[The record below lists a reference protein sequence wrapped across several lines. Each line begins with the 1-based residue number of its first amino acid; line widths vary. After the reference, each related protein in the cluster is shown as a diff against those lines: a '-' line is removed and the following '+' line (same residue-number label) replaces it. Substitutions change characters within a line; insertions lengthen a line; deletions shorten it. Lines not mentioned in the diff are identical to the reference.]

1 MNMLVE
7 WDKAVTDLSKN
18 DKIIAKIIADYPK
31 ERMEMKNDTLH
42 TLVRSVVGQQI
53 SVRAADAIWNRLDE
67 ACNNSITENNLLK
80 LSIEDMRKTGLSNT
94 KSNYIMNI
102 VNANLSELDW
112 EDMNDEEVSNELCK
126 IKGIGPWTA
135 DMFLIFRLGRTNILP
150 LGDIGLI
157 NAINLHYNNE
167 EKLSKEE
174 LMKFKEKWSPW
185 CSIATWYMWRSLD
198 PVPVEY

>member
-1 MNMLVE
+1 MLAE

-18 DKIIAKIIADYPK
+18 DDIIGKIITDYPK

-150 LGDIGLI
+150 LGDIGLV
-157 NAINLHYNNE
+157 NAINLHYNNK
-167 EKLSKEE
+167 EKLSKEK
-174 LMKFKEKWSPW
+174 LMEFKEKWSPW

>member
-1 MNMLVE
+1 MLAE
-7 WDKAVTDLSKN
+7 WDKAVTDLSKS
-18 DKIIAKIIADYPK
+18 DDIIAKIITDYPK

-150 LGDIGLI
+150 LGDIGLV
-157 NAINLHYNNE
+157 NAINLYYNNK

>member
-1 MNMLVE
+1 MNMLAE
-7 WDKAVTDLSKN
+7 WDKAVTNLSKN
-18 DKIIAKIIADYPK
+18 DDIIAKIITDYPK

-67 ACNNSITENNLLK
+67 ACNNSITENNLLE

-112 EDMNDEEVSNELCK
+112 ENMNDEEVSNKLCE

-135 DMFLIFRLGRTNILP
+135 DMFLIFRLGRTNVLP
-150 LGDIGLI
+150 LGDIGLV
-157 NAINLHYNNE
+157 NAINLHYNNK

-174 LMKFKEKWSPW
+174 LLKFREKWSPW

>member
-1 MNMLVE
+1 MNMLAE
-7 WDKAVTDLSKN
+7 WDNAVTDLSKN
-18 DKIIAKIIADYPK
+18 DNIIAKIIADYPK

-67 ACNNSITENNLLK
+67 ACNNSITENNLLQ
-80 LSIEDMRKTGLSNT
+80 LSINDMRKTGLSKT
-94 KSNYIMNI
+94 KSNYIINI

-112 EDMNDEEVSNELCK
+112 EHMNDEEVSDKLCK

-150 LGDIGLI
+150 LGDIGLV
-157 NAINLHYNNE
+157 NAINLHYNNK

-174 LMKFKEKWSPW
+174 LMKFKEKWNPW

>member
-1 MNMLVE
+1 MNMLTE
-7 WDKAVTDLSKN
+7 WDNAVTDLSKN
-18 DKIIAKIIADYPK
+18 DSIIAKIIANYPK

-67 ACNNSITENNLLK
+67 ACNNSITGDNLLQ

-94 KSNYIMNI
+94 KSNYIINI
-102 VNANLSELDW
+102 VEANLTGLNW
-112 EDMNDEEVSNELCK
+112 EDMNDNEVSNELCK

-150 LGDIGLI
+150 LGDIGLV
-157 NAINLHYNNE
+157 NAINLHYNNK

-174 LMKFKEKWSPW
+174 LMKFKKKWSPW

>member
-1 MNMLVE
+1 MNMLTE
-7 WDKAVTDLSKN
+7 WDNAVTDLSEN
-18 DKIIAKIIADYPK
+18 DSIIAKIIANYPK

-67 ACNNSITENNLLK
+67 ACNNSITEDNLLQ
-80 LSIEDMRKTGLSNT
+80 LSIEDMRRTGLSNT
-94 KSNYIMNI
+94 KSNYIIN
-102 VNANLSELDW
+102 VVKANLTDLNW
-112 EDMNDEEVSNELCK
+112 EDMNDDEVSNELCK

-150 LGDIGLI
+150 LGDIGLV
-157 NAINLHYNNE
+157 NAINLHYNNKD
-167 EKLSKEE
+167 KLSKEE
-174 LMKFKEKWSPW
+174 LMKFKKKWSPW

>member
-1 MNMLVE
+1 MNMLTE
-7 WDKAVTDLSKN
+7 WDNAVTDLSEN
-18 DKIIAKIIADYPK
+18 DSIIAKIIANYPK
-31 ERMEMKNDTLH
+31 ERMQMKNDTLH

-67 ACNNSITENNLLK
+67 ACNNSITEDNLLQ
-80 LSIEDMRKTGLSNT
+80 LSIEDMRRTGLSNT
-94 KSNYIMNI
+94 KSNYIINI
-102 VNANLSELDW
+102 VKANLTDLNW
-112 EDMNDEEVSNELCK
+112 ENMNDDEVSNELCK

-150 LGDIGLI
+150 LGDIGLV
-157 NAINLHYNNE
+157 NAINLHYNNK

-174 LMKFKEKWSPW
+174 LMKFKKKWSPW

>member
-1 MNMLVE
+1 MNMLAE

-18 DKIIAKIIADYPK
+18 DDIIAKIITDYPE

-67 ACNNSITENNLLK
+67 ACNNSITENNLLE

-94 KSNYIMNI
+94 KSNYIINI

-112 EDMNDEEVSNELCK
+112 EDMNDDEVSNELCK

-135 DMFLIFRLGRTNILP
+135 DMFLIFRLGRTNVLP
-150 LGDIGLI
+150 LGDIGLV
-157 NAINLHYNNE
+157 NAINLHYNNK

-174 LMKFKEKWSPW
+174 LLKFREKWSPW

>member
-1 MNMLVE
+1 MNMLAE

-18 DKIIAKIIADYPK
+18 DDIIAKIITDYPK

-67 ACNNSITENNLLK
+67 ACNNSITENNLLE

-94 KSNYIMNI
+94 KSNYIINI

-112 EDMNDEEVSNELCK
+112 EDMSDEEVSNELCK

-135 DMFLIFRLGRTNILP
+135 DMFLIFRLGRTNVLP
-150 LGDIGLI
+150 LGDIGLV
-157 NAINLHYNNE
+157 NAINLHYNNK
-167 EKLSKEE
+167 EKLSKEK

>member
-1 MNMLVE
+1 MNMLAE

-18 DKIIAKIIADYPK
+18 DDIIAKIITDYPK

-67 ACNNSITENNLLK
+67 ACNNSITENNLLE

-150 LGDIGLI
+150 LGDIGLV
-157 NAINLHYNNE
+157 NAINLHYNNK

>member
-1 MNMLVE
+1 MNMLAE

-67 ACNNSITENNLLK
+67 ACNNSITENTLLK

-112 EDMNDEEVSNELCK
+112 EYMSDEEVSNELCK

-135 DMFLIFRLGRTNILP
+135 DMFLIFRLGRTDILP
-150 LGDIGLI
+150 LGDIGLV
-157 NAINLHYNNE
+157 NAINLHYNNK
-167 EKLSKEE
+167 EKLSKEK

>member
-1 MNMLVE
+1 MLAE

-18 DKIIAKIIADYPK
+18 DDIIAKIITDYPK

-67 ACNNSITENNLLK
+67 ACNNSITENNLLE

-94 KSNYIMNI
+94 KSNYIINI

-112 EDMNDEEVSNELCK
+112 ENMNDEEVSNKLCE

-135 DMFLIFRLGRTNILP
+135 DMFLIFRLGRTNVLP
-150 LGDIGLI
+150 LGDIGLV
-157 NAINLHYNNE
+157 NAINLHYNNK

-174 LMKFKEKWSPW
+174 LLKFREKWSPW

>member
-1 MNMLVE
+1 MLAE

-18 DKIIAKIIADYPK
+18 DDIIGKIITDYPK

-67 ACNNSITENNLLK
+67 ACNNSITENNLLE

-94 KSNYIMNI
+94 KSNYIINI

-112 EDMNDEEVSNELCK
+112 ENMNDEEVSNELCK

-150 LGDIGLI
+150 LGDIGLV
-157 NAINLHYNNE
+157 NAINLHYNNK
-167 EKLSKEE
+167 EKLSKEK
-174 LMKFKEKWSPW
+174 LMEFKEKWSPW

>member
-18 DKIIAKIIADYPK
+18 DDIIAKIITDYPK

-94 KSNYIMNI
+94 KSNYIINI

-112 EDMNDEEVSNELCK
+112 ENMNDEEVSNELCK

-150 LGDIGLI
+150 LGDIGLV
-157 NAINLHYNNE
+157 NAINLHYNNK
-167 EKLSKEE
+167 EKLSKEK

>member
-1 MNMLVE
+1 MNMLTE
-7 WDKAVTDLSKN
+7 WDNAVTDLSKN
-18 DKIIAKIIADYPK
+18 DNIIAKIIANYPK

-67 ACNNSITENNLLK
+67 ACNNSITGDNLLQ

-94 KSNYIMNI
+94 KSNYIINI
-102 VNANLSELDW
+102 VEANLTGLNW
-112 EDMNDEEVSNELCK
+112 EDMNDDEVSNELCK

-150 LGDIGLI
+150 LGDIGLV
-157 NAINLHYNNE
+157 NAINLHYNNK

-174 LMKFKEKWSPW
+174 LMKFKKKWSPW

>member
-1 MNMLVE
+1 MLTE
-7 WDKAVTDLSKN
+7 WDNAVTDLSKN
-18 DKIIAKIIADYPK
+18 DSIIAKIIANYPK

-67 ACNNSITENNLLK
+67 ACNNSITEDNLLQ
-80 LSIEDMRKTGLSNT
+80 LSIEDMRRTGLSNT
-94 KSNYIMNI
+94 KSNYIINI
-102 VNANLSELDW
+102 VKANLTDLNW
-112 EDMNDEEVSNELCK
+112 EDMNDDEVSNELCK

-150 LGDIGLI
+150 LGDIGLV
-157 NAINLHYNNE
+157 NAINLHYNNKD
-167 EKLSKEE
+167 KLSKEE
-174 LMKFKEKWSPW
+174 LMKFKKKWSPW

>member
-1 MNMLVE
+1 MNMLTE
-7 WDKAVTDLSKN
+7 WDNAVTDLSKN
-18 DKIIAKIIADYPK
+18 DSIIAKIIANYPK

-67 ACNNSITENNLLK
+67 ACNNSITEDNLLQ
-80 LSIEDMRKTGLSNT
+80 LSIEDMRRTGLSNT
-94 KSNYIMNI
+94 KSNYIINI
-102 VNANLSELDW
+102 VKANLTDLNW
-112 EDMNDEEVSNELCK
+112 ENMNDDEVSNELCK

-150 LGDIGLI
+150 LGDIGLV
-157 NAINLHYNNE
+157 NAINLHYNNKD
-167 EKLSKEE
+167 KLSKEE
-174 LMKFKEKWSPW
+174 LMKFKKKWSPW

>member
-1 MNMLVE
+1 MNMLTE
-7 WDKAVTDLSKN
+7 WDNAVTDLSKN
-18 DKIIAKIIADYPK
+18 DSIIAKIIANYPK

-67 ACNNSITENNLLK
+67 ACNNSITGDNLLQ

-94 KSNYIMNI
+94 KSNYIINI
-102 VNANLSELDW
+102 VEANLTDLNW
-112 EDMNDEEVSNELCK
+112 EDMNDDEVSNELCK

-150 LGDIGLI
+150 LGDIGLV
-157 NAINLHYNNE
+157 NAINLHYNNK

-174 LMKFKEKWSPW
+174 LMKFKKKWSPW

>member
-1 MNMLVE
+1 MLVE

-18 DKIIAKIIADYPK
+18 DNIIAKIITDYPR

-53 SVRAADAIWNRLDE
+53 SVKAADAIWNRLDE
-67 ACNNSITENNLLK
+67 ACNNSITENNLLE

-150 LGDIGLI
+150 LGDIGLV
-157 NAINLHYNNE
+157 NAINLHYNNK
-167 EKLSKEE
+167 EKLSKEK
-174 LMKFKEKWSPW
+174 LMEFKEKWSPW

>member
-1 MNMLVE
+1 MNMLAE

-18 DKIIAKIIADYPK
+18 DDIIAKIITDYPK

-67 ACNNSITENNLLK
+67 ACNNSITENNLLE

-94 KSNYIMNI
+94 KSNYIINI

-112 EDMNDEEVSNELCK
+112 ENMNDEEVSNELCK

-150 LGDIGLI
+150 LGDIGLV
-157 NAINLHYNNE
+157 NAINLHYNNK
-167 EKLSKEE
+167 EKLSKEK
-174 LMKFKEKWSPW
+174 LMEFKEKWSPW

>member
-18 DKIIAKIIADYPK
+18 DNIIAKIITDYPK

-67 ACNNSITENNLLK
+67 ACNNSITENNLLE

-94 KSNYIMNI
+94 KSNYIINI

-112 EDMNDEEVSNELCK
+112 EDMSDEEVSNELCK

-135 DMFLIFRLGRTNILP
+135 DMFLIFRLGRTNVLP
-150 LGDIGLI
+150 LGDIGLV
-157 NAINLHYNNE
+157 NAINLHYNNK

>member
-1 MNMLVE
+1 MLAE

-18 DKIIAKIIADYPK
+18 DDIIGKIITDYPK

-135 DMFLIFRLGRTNILP
+135 DMFLIFRLGRTNVLP
-150 LGDIGLI
+150 LGDIGLV
-157 NAINLHYNNE
+157 NAINLHYNNK

>member
-1 MNMLVE
+1 MLAE
-7 WDKAVTDLSKN
+7 WDKAVTNLSKN
-18 DKIIAKIIADYPK
+18 DDIIAKIITDYPK

-53 SVRAADAIWNRLDE
+53 SVRAADAIWNRLDA
-67 ACNNSITENNLLK
+67 ACNNSIPDNNLLE

-112 EDMNDEEVSNELCK
+112 ENMNDEEVSNKLCE

-135 DMFLIFRLGRTNILP
+135 DMFLIFRLGRTDVLP
-150 LGDIGLI
+150 LGDIGLV
-157 NAINLHYNNE
+157 NAINLHYNNK

-174 LMKFKEKWSPW
+174 LLKFREKWSPW

>member
-18 DKIIAKIIADYPK
+18 DNIIAKIIADYPK
-31 ERMEMKNDTLH
+31 EKMEMKNDTLH

-67 ACNNSITENNLLK
+67 ACNNSITENKLLK
-80 LSIEDMRKTGLSNT
+80 LSIEDMRKTGLSKT

-112 EDMNDEEVSNELCK
+112 ENMNDEEVSNELCK

-135 DMFLIFRLGRTNILP
+135 DMFLIFRLGRANILP
-150 LGDIGLI
+150 LGDIGLV
-157 NAINLHYNNE
+157 NAINLHYNNK

>member
-1 MNMLVE
+1 MNMLTE
-7 WDKAVTDLSKN
+7 WDNAVTDLSKN
-18 DKIIAKIIADYPK
+18 DSIIAKIIANYPK

-67 ACNNSITENNLLK
+67 ACNNSITEDNLLQ
-80 LSIEDMRKTGLSNT
+80 LSIEDMRRTGLSNT
-94 KSNYIMNI
+94 KSNYIINI
-102 VNANLSELDW
+102 VKANLTDLNW
-112 EDMNDEEVSNELCK
+112 ENMNDDEVSNELCK

-150 LGDIGLI
+150 LGDIGLV
-157 NAINLHYNNE
+157 NAINLHYNNK

-174 LMKFKEKWSPW
+174 LMKFKKKWSPW

>member
-1 MNMLVE
+1 MNMLTE
-7 WDKAVTDLSKN
+7 WDNAVTDLSKN
-18 DKIIAKIIADYPK
+18 DSIIAKIIANYPK

-67 ACNNSITENNLLK
+67 ACNNSITEDNLLQ
-80 LSIEDMRKTGLSNT
+80 LSIEDMRRTGLSNT
-94 KSNYIMNI
+94 KSNYIIN
-102 VNANLSELDW
+102 VVKANLTDLNW
-112 EDMNDEEVSNELCK
+112 EDMNDDEVSNELCK

-150 LGDIGLI
+150 LGDIGLV
-157 NAINLHYNNE
+157 NAINLHYNNKD
-167 EKLSKEE
+167 KLSKEE
-174 LMKFKEKWSPW
+174 LMKFKKKWSPW

>member
-1 MNMLVE
+1 MLAE

-18 DKIIAKIIADYPK
+18 DDIIGKIITDYPK

-67 ACNNSITENNLLK
+67 ACNNSITENNLLE

-94 KSNYIMNI
+94 KSNYIINI

-112 EDMNDEEVSNELCK
+112 EDMSDEEVSNELCK

-135 DMFLIFRLGRTNILP
+135 DMFLIFRLGRTNVLP
-150 LGDIGLI
+150 LGDIGLV
-157 NAINLHYNNE
+157 NAINLHYNNK

>member
-1 MNMLVE
+1 MLAE

-18 DKIIAKIIADYPK
+18 DDIIAKIITDYPK

-67 ACNNSITENNLLK
+67 ACNNSITENNLLE

-94 KSNYIMNI
+94 KSNYIINI

-112 EDMNDEEVSNELCK
+112 EDMSDEEVSNELCK

-135 DMFLIFRLGRTNILP
+135 DMFLIFRLGRTNVLP
-150 LGDIGLI
+150 LGDIGLV
-157 NAINLHYNNE
+157 NAINLHYNNK

>member
-18 DKIIAKIIADYPK
+18 DHILAKIITDYPK

-67 ACNNSITENNLLK
+67 ACKNSITENNLLK